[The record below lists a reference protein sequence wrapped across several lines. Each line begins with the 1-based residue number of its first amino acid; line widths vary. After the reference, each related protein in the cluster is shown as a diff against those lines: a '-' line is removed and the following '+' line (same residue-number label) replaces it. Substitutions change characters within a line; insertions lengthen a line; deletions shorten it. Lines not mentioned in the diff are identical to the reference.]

1 MADSKNS
8 KITSWKD
15 PEKRYEYL
23 FQARFSLPEPWKGY
37 EQERR
42 LDRELRKA
50 IERFAN
56 GEKIISLLNRGLRFE
71 RAIELATGQTLANQN
86 EDCKWELKEG

>member
-1 MADSKNS
+1 MADSKNF
-8 KITSWKD
+8 ITSWKE

-23 FQARFSLPEPWKGY
+23 FKARFSLPEPWKGY

-50 IERFAN
+50 IERFAK
-56 GEKIISLLNRGLRFE
+56 GEKIISLLSRGLYFE
-71 RAIELATGQTLANQN
+71 RAIELATEQTLADQN
-86 EDCKWELKEG
+86 EDGRWELKEG